1 MDPETSNQTQA
12 INRAADLDGFML
24 VLVCGNLVFPE
35 ICRVCPGNIRYI
47 PMAEKVLKI
56 IWIAVLG
63 FFAMRFTCIVL
74 AWFFDA
80 SNCGGFGC
88 STCKMLF
95 YYNR

>member
-1 MDPETSNQTQA
+1 
-12 INRAADLDGFML
+12 
-24 VLVCGNLVFPE
+24 
-35 ICRVCPGNIRYI
+35 
-47 PMAEKVLKI
+47 MAEKVLKI